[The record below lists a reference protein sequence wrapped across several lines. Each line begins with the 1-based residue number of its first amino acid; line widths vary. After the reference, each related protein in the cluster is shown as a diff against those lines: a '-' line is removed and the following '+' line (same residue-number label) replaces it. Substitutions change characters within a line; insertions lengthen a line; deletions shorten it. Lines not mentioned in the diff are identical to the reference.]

1 MARWTNYLDARVT
14 ERAQRPSSASGSVA
28 VLSLCA
34 LTTAAVVNVF
44 RVVYEGEYAMV
55 FTSIEFR
62 LRVVCVIAP
71 ELLSVLAETL
81 EATSPFHRA
90 SPQLVDAVPAR
101 DQSLR

>member
-55 FTSIEFR
+55 FTSIEFGV
-62 LRVVCVIAP
+62 RVLF
-71 ELLSVLAETL
+71 LLSLCALSLGRNVRGDVALPSRL
-81 EATSPFHRA
+81 S
-90 SPQLVDAVPAR
+90 PAR
-101 DQSLR
+101 

>member
-1 MARWTNYLDARVT
+1 
-14 ERAQRPSSASGSVA
+14 
-28 VLSLCA
+28 
-34 LTTAAVVNVF
+34 
-44 RVVYEGEYAMV
+44 MV